1 MAYVAGKQ
9 RGERW
14 LLAAVALCT
23 IDSAAAQTYPIKPVR
38 IVVPY
43 VAGGATDITARQLG
57 EKLSQRLAQ
66 PVLIDNRGG
75 AGGNIGMEL
84 AAKSPPDGY
93 TLLLSAVGAYAVNP
107 HLYKL
112 NYDAIRDFAPIILIS
127 TSAGVLAV
135 HPSVPAKSV
144 KELVA
149 LAKSRPG
156 ELNYGSSGVGGFGH
170 ISAALFAMM
179 SGTKMVHV
187 PYKSSGPA
195 LADLMAGHIQLLF
208 NNAISTVPQIKAGR
222 VRALAV
228 TSVKRARAVP
238 DIPTMDEA
246 GVKGYDHTAWSG
258 ISVPAGTPRDI
269 VAKLNSEFNAILKLP
284 DIQQKN
290 AEVGS
295 DIVGGTPEYF
305 GEYLKSET
313 AKFGRIVREAK
324 ITAE

>member
-1 MAYVAGKQ
+1 MFARLVVLSVAF
-9 RGERW
+9 
-14 LLAAVALCT
+14 LLCT
-23 IDSAAAQTYPIKPVR
+23 AASAQAQTYPSKPIR

-57 EKLSQRLAQ
+57 EKLSQRVGQ

-75 AGGNIGMEL
+75 AAGNIGMEF
-84 AAKSPPDGY
+84 AAKSSPDGY
-93 TLLLSAVGAYAVNP
+93 TILLSAVGAFAVNP

-112 NYDAIRDFAPIILIS
+112 NYDAIRDLAPIILIS
-127 TSAGVLAV
+127 TSAGLLAV
-135 HPSVPAKSV
+135 HPSVPAKNV
-144 KELVA
+144 RELVT
-149 LAKSRPG
+149 LAKARPG

-170 ISAALFAMM
+170 VSAALFTMM

-195 LADLMAGHIQLLF
+195 LIDLIAGHIQLLF

-228 TSVKRARAVP
+228 TSIQRTRAVP
-238 DIPTMDEA
+238 NLPTLDEA
-246 GVKGYDHTAWSG
+246 GVKGYDQTAWSG
-258 ISVPAGTPRDI
+258 IAAPAGTPKDI
-269 VAKLNSEFNAILKLP
+269 VARLNSEFNAILKLP

-295 DIVGGTPEYF
+295 DIVGGTPAYF
-305 GEYLKSET
+305 GDYLKSET
-313 AKFGRIVREAK
+313 AKFARIVKEAK

>member
-1 MAYVAGKQ
+1 MFV
-9 RGERW
+9 R
-14 LLAAVALCT
+14 LVILSLAFLLCT
-23 IDSAAAQTYPIKPVR
+23 AASAQPQTYPSKPIR

-57 EKLSQRLAQ
+57 EKLSQRVGQ

-75 AGGNIGMEL
+75 AAGNIGMEF
-84 AAKSPPDGY
+84 AAKSAPDGY
-93 TLLLSAVGAYAVNP
+93 TILLSAVGAFAVNP

-112 NYDAIRDFAPIILIS
+112 NYDAIRDLAPIILIS
-127 TSAGVLAV
+127 TSAGLLAV
-135 HPSVPAKSV
+135 HPSVPAKNV

-149 LAKSRPG
+149 LAKARPG

-170 ISAALFAMM
+170 VSAALFTMM
-179 SGTKMVHV
+179 TGTKMVHV

-195 LADLMAGHIQLLF
+195 LIDLMAGHIQLLF

-228 TSVKRARAVP
+228 TSIKRTRAVP
-238 DIPTMDEA
+238 DLPTLDEA
-246 GVKGYDHTAWSG
+246 GVKGYDQTAWSA
-258 ISVPAGTPRDI
+258 IAAPAGTPKDI
-269 VAKLNSEFNAILKLP
+269 VARLNSEFNAILKLP

-305 GEYLKSET
+305 GDYLKSET
-313 AKFGRIVREAK
+313 AKFARIVKEAK

>member
-1 MAYVAGKQ
+1 MFKQALIVSVAS
-9 RGERW
+9 
-14 LLAAVALCT
+14 AMVCTAV
-23 IDSAAAQTYPIKPVR
+23 SAAAQTYPAKPIR
-38 IVVPY
+38 LVVPY

-57 EKLSQRLAQ
+57 EKLSQRLGQ

-75 AGGNIGMEL
+75 AGGNIGMEF

-93 TLLLSAVGAYAVNP
+93 TILLSAVGAFAVNP

-112 NYDAIRDFAPIILIS
+112 NYDAIRDLAPIILVS
-127 TSAGVLAV
+127 TSAGVMAV
-135 HPSVPAKSV
+135 HPSVPVKSV
-144 KELVA
+144 KELVS
-149 LAKSRPG
+149 LAKARPG

-170 ISAALFAMM
+170 VSAALFTMM

-195 LADLMAGHIQLLF
+195 LIDLMAGHIQLLF
-208 NNAISTVPQIKAGR
+208 NNAISTVPQIKAGK

-228 TSVKRARAVP
+228 TSIKRSRAVP
-238 DIPTMDEA
+238 ELPTIDEA
-246 GVKGYDHTAWSG
+246 GVKGYDHPAWSG
-258 ISVPAGTPRDI
+258 IAAPADTPKEI
-269 VAKLNSEFNAILKLP
+269 IAKLNSEFNAILKLP

-290 AEVGS
+290 AAVGS

-305 GEYLKSET
+305 GEYLRSET
-313 AKFGRIVREAK
+313 AKFGRVVKEAK

>member
-1 MAYVAGKQ
+1 MFV
-9 RGERW
+9 R
-14 LLAAVALCT
+14 LVILSLAFLLCT
-23 IDSAAAQTYPIKPVR
+23 AASAQPQTYPSKPIR

-57 EKLSQRLAQ
+57 EKLSQRVGQ

-75 AGGNIGMEL
+75 AAGNIGMEF
-84 AAKSPPDGY
+84 AAKSAPDGY
-93 TLLLSAVGAYAVNP
+93 TILLSAVGAFAVNP

-112 NYDAIRDFAPIILIS
+112 NYDAIRDLAPIILIS
-127 TSAGVLAV
+127 TSAGLLAV
-135 HPSVPAKSV
+135 HPSVPAKNV

-149 LAKSRPG
+149 LAKARPG

-170 ISAALFAMM
+170 VSAALFTMM
-179 SGTKMVHV
+179 TGTKMVHV

-195 LADLMAGHIQLLF
+195 LIDLMAGHIQLLF

-228 TSVKRARAVP
+228 TSMKRTRAVP
-238 DIPTMDEA
+238 DLPTLDEA
-246 GVKGYDHTAWSG
+246 GVKGYDQTAWSG
-258 ISVPAGTPRDI
+258 IAAPAGTPKDI
-269 VAKLNSEFNAILKLP
+269 VARLNSEFNAILKLP

-305 GEYLKSET
+305 GDYLKSET
-313 AKFGRIVREAK
+313 AKFARIVKEAK

>member
-1 MAYVAGKQ
+1 MFARLVILSFAF
-9 RGERW
+9 
-14 LLAAVALCT
+14 LLGTAASVQ
-23 IDSAAAQTYPIKPVR
+23 AQTYPSKPIR

-57 EKLSQRLAQ
+57 EKLSQRVGQ

-75 AGGNIGMEL
+75 AAGNIGMEF
-84 AAKSPPDGY
+84 AAKSVPDGH
-93 TLLLSAVGAYAVNP
+93 TILLSAVGAFAVNP

-112 NYDAIRDFAPIILIS
+112 NYDAIRDLAPIILIS
-127 TSAGVLAV
+127 TSAGLLAV
-135 HPSVPAKSV
+135 HPSVPAKNV
-144 KELVA
+144 RELVA
-149 LAKSRPG
+149 LAKARPG

-170 ISAALFAMM
+170 VSAALFTMM
-179 SGTKMVHV
+179 TGTKMVHV

-195 LADLMAGHIQLLF
+195 LIDLMAGHIQLLF
-208 NNAISTVPQIKAGR
+208 NNAISTVPQIKASR

-228 TSVKRARAVP
+228 TSIKRTRAVP
-238 DIPTMDEA
+238 DLPTLDEA
-246 GVKGYDHTAWSG
+246 GVKGYDQTAWSA
-258 ISVPAGTPRDI
+258 IAAPAGTPKDI
-269 VAKLNSEFNAILKLP
+269 VARLNGEFNAILKLP

-305 GEYLKSET
+305 GDYLKSET
-313 AKFGRIVREAK
+313 AKFARIVKEAK